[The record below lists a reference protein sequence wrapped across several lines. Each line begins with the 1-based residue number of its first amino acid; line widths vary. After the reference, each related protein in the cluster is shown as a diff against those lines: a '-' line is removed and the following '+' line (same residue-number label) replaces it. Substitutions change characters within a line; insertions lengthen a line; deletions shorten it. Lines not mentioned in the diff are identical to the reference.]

1 MKGESGMAEKKIP
14 AHVMVEIQ
22 KMEQLG
28 IYKPEFYDAVE
39 RYAKLKKEYKT
50 VYKKYEKSG
59 FVCEVQTSQ
68 GTKKAPIVATLESLR
83 KDILSAED
91 ALGLNPRGL
100 LKLNENAF
108 VKQRENKAGG
118 LI

>member
-1 MKGESGMAEKKIP
+1 MAGKKIP

-50 VYKKYEKSG
+50 VYKKYEKTG
-59 FVCEVQTSQ
+59 FVCDVQTSQ

-108 VKQRENKAGG
+108 VKPKENKAGG